1 MSNIGKMRGCEDNPG
16 NMSTG
21 LTEWFRNE
29 VHFWRCVHAVV
40 IVVALQFVLTPV
52 ALFFLQFSVY
62 SPFDGFYDWLASL
75 IDSPWHHMCLLSA
88 VFVLAVYHVT
98 CVNVA
103 PVIHGTRLAQ
113 VVHFGHPRS
122 HGQALLR
129 AFAGAIFVRA
139 ILGMS
144 GGPYARVD
152 VRCSPSAE
160 FEECMSD
167 AYVFLVLHGAF
178 TSISLHLSQ
187 LAAKGS
193 CLAFPPIQVVS
204 LRKHLPIS
212 STVRRAAWE
221 TMRHAYIYYLLFFFL
236 GSFLKYWIYG
246 DMEPTIWVG
255 DLQTVWGLINLRLFW
270 ALVVT
275 GAALRTVD
283 HLAVLM
289 RDYCLTKGYQFPV
302 AVQFEAERPLQL
314 STAMASRG
322 CAFVQYLSFQDFRQL
337 AEHSPARRAQVFA
350 VSSPG
355 FHPLHWGALCEAC
368 LVLVRQFC
376 HALGQV
382 DMPPPPQPPNPQ
394 AATPQASKTTEGA
407 SFLRMRPLSLATP
420 PPDPLQIMNQVQP
433 PPPQPKVSIVRWMLD
448 GLKSH
453 PLASYFISELPDVK
467 SRQLFAD
474 CQPLIWAIEGL
485 CLLVCASKTEDKY
498 GVVQF
503 SLPKIFSA
511 LLEMDQLLERHS
523 KRCSILRRPNSSLG
537 RELRLGRALAAAV
550 TTGLYQ
556 MTITFKQHLG
566 SIDLTTEHMR
576 RLKQFEDFIR

>member
-1 MSNIGKMRGCEDNPG
+1 MRGCEDSPG
-16 NMSTG
+16 NMSIG

-29 VHFWRCVHAVV
+29 VHFWRCVHAVL
-40 IVVALQFVLTPV
+40 IVLALQFILTPV
-52 ALFFLQFSVY
+52 ALFLLQFSVY
-62 SPFDGFYDWLASL
+62 SPFDGFSDWLTSFA
-75 IDSPWHHMCLLSA
+75 ISPWHHICLLGA

-103 PVIHGTRLAQ
+103 PVIHVTRLAQ
-113 VVHFGHPRS
+113 VVHFGNPRS

-139 ILGMS
+139 LLGMS
-144 GGPYARVD
+144 SGPYARVD
-152 VRCSPSAE
+152 VRCTQSDE
-160 FEECMSD
+160 FEQCMSE

-178 TSISLHLSQ
+178 TCVSLHLSQ
-187 LAAKGS
+187 LTAKGS

-204 LRKHLPIS
+204 LRKHLHIS

-221 TMRHAYIYYLLFFFL
+221 TIRHAYIYYLLFFFL

-255 DLQTVWGLINLRLFW
+255 DLQTVWGLIDLRLFW

-275 GAALRTVD
+275 GTALRTVD
-283 HLAVLM
+283 QLAVLM
-289 RDYCLTKGYQFPV
+289 RDYFLTKGYQFPV
-302 AVQFEAERPLQL
+302 VVQSEAERPLQL

-337 AEHSPARRAQVFA
+337 AEHSRTRRAQVFA
-350 VSSPG
+350 VSTPG
-355 FHPLHWGALCEAC
+355 YHPLHWGALCEAC

-376 HALGQV
+376 QALGQV
-382 DMPPPPQPPNPQ
+382 DMPPPTRPSNPLPG
-394 AATPQASKTTEGA
+394 TPQASKAEGA
-407 SFLRMRPLSLATP
+407 SFLRMRPLAVATP
-420 PPDPLQIMNQVQP
+420 PFDPLQMMNQVQP
-433 PPPQPKVSIVRWMLD
+433 PPPQPKLSIVRRMLD
-448 GLKSH
+448 ALKSN

-485 CLLVCASKTEDKY
+485 CLLVCASKTEDQY

-503 SLPKIFSA
+503 SLPNIFGA
-511 LLEMDQLLERHS
+511 LLELDQLLERHG

-550 TTGLYQ
+550 STGLYQ
-556 MTITFKQHLG
+556 MTIAFKQHLG
-566 SIDLTTEHMR
+566 AIDLTSESRR

>member
-29 VHFWRCVHAVV
+29 VHFWR
-40 IVVALQFVLTPV
+40 
-52 ALFFLQFSVY
+52 VY

-75 IDSPWHHMCLLSA
+75 IDSPWHHMCLLGA

-152 VRCSPSAE
+152 VRCTPSAE

-255 DLQTVWGLINLRLFW
+255 DLQTVWGLVNLRLFW

-368 LVLVRQFC
+368 LVL
-376 HALGQV
+376 
-382 DMPPPPQPPNPQ
+382 
-394 AATPQASKTTEGA
+394 AATPQASRTTEGA

-485 CLLVCASKTEDKY
+485 CLL
-498 GVVQF
+498 
-503 SLPKIFSA
+503 
-511 LLEMDQLLERHS
+511 LLERHS